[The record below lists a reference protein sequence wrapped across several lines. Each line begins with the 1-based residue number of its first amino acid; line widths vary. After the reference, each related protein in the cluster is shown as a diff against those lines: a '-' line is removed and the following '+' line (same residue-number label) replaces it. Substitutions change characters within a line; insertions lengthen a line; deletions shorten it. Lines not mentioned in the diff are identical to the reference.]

1 MLDSY
6 AAVFGARI
14 FSETKE
20 SEVKKKISDV
30 EAFKRES
37 DAARKLRPT
46 PEQVNHLNELIRE
59 AALEEEEI
67 ERKLRAKVARK
78 TDPSVDSQF

>member
-6 AAVFGARI
+6 AEIFGARI
-14 FSETKE
+14 LSKTKE
-20 SEVKKKISDV
+20 SEVRNKISDV

-37 DAARKLRPT
+37 DAARKLRPSA
-46 PEQVNHLNELIRE
+46 EQVNHLNELIRE
-59 AALEEEEI
+59 AALEEEDI

>member
-6 AAVFGARI
+6 TAIFGARI
-14 FSETKE
+14 SLKRKD
-20 SEVKKKISDV
+20 SEVEKKISDV

-37 DAARKLRPT
+37 DAARKLRPSA
-46 PEQVNHLNELIRE
+46 EQVNHLNELIRE

-67 ERKLRAKVARK
+67 ERKLSMPAKDNRTHLK
-78 TDPSVDSQF
+78 S

>member
-6 AAVFGARI
+6 AAIFGARI
-14 FSETKE
+14 FSERKE
-20 SEVKKKISDV
+20 FELKKKISDV

-37 DAARKLRPT
+37 DAARRLPLSAEDVKR
-46 PEQVNHLNELIRE
+46 LNELIFE

-67 ERKLRAKVARK
+67 ERKLSMPAKDNKTHRK
-78 TDPSVDSQF
+78 R